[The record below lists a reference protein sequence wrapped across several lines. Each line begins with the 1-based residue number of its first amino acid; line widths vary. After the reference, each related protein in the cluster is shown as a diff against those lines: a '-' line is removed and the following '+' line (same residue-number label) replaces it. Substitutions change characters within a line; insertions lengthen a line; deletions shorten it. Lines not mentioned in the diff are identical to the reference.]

1 MDNVNQ
7 KVKNSG
13 ISPCLLSRSGDSSR
27 LADEAK
33 ATETSYTMPN
43 PISTRSSAA
52 VAILVLVLFGL
63 FMAARLCHKAPPS
76 PEATTPLEATTSPE
90 ASPEATSPVQTV
102 ESPSDAPLSME
113 VLRQHNREAVAR
125 LFETRQKEYA
135 GNPDALVHPGL
146 VALREGGSGRVE
158 IDVQTTEVALNSIVE
173 FGLIVAGT
181 GHDYESLFE
190 SFASAKH
197 IDEALKFL
205 GMTPGRNAYAKPMDF
220 WPKGEHVMVSLKGRG
235 GAADIPLESL
245 VLDRRDGAAEGATL
259 PVRGFVYCG
268 SLPAAPDPERKEKDA
283 LAADYDGPC
292 SILSTYNEPT
302 TLLDVPRKASQ
313 NEVYE
318 SFLATPAPNLK
329 VGDLVTLVLA
339 PESRSAAEGPR
350 VVDLALHLY
359 GTPNGLR
366 CLLAKADGTETR
378 EAELAT
384 ILKGLSAKADRFDQF
399 VTLDWADAITFGD
412 AAAAAALL
420 DGADAE
426 NGIRIE
432 APRDGQPYY
441 RAFLPDSDWLDRAKR
456 PTQPLELRFAKDD
469 SGTLTA
475 TLVSVVEI
483 WPEDGSSLDPELKA
497 TDIPVPSVEALP
509 ALAAE
514 TANEIPALL
523 IYAPAS
529 ATLGEVLPFV
539 RTLQKTRPNVY
550 FFVEGAKP

>member
-1 MDNVNQ
+1 MQDFPAPH
-7 KVKNSG
+7 
-13 ISPCLLSRSGDSSR
+13 IR
-27 LADEAK
+27 
-33 ATETSYTMPN
+33 
-43 PISTRSSAA
+43 
-52 VAILVLVLFGL
+52 VALVLLAAFWAGSSFGEAEAPVSPDPSQTEQ
-63 FMAARLCHKAPPS
+63 AADSQPD
-76 PEATTPLEATTSPE
+76 
-90 ASPEATSPVQTV
+90 TV
-102 ESPSDAPLSME
+102 ASME
-113 VLRQHNREAVAR
+113 EIRQRNRETVAR
-125 LFETRQKEYA
+125 LFEARQKEYA
-135 GNPDALVHPGL
+135 GNPDALVRPGL

-158 IDVQTTEVALNSIVE
+158 IDAQTTEVALNSIVE

-205 GMTPGRNAYAKPMDF
+205 GMKPGRNAYAKPMDF
-220 WPKGEHVMVSLKGRG
+220 WPKGEHVMVSLKGRD

-268 SLPAAPDPERKEKDA
+268 SIPAAPDPEPKEKDA
-283 LAADYDGPC
+283 IAADYDGPC

-329 VGDLVTLVLA
+329 VGDLVTLVLT
-339 PESRSAAEGPR
+339 PEPRSAAEGPR
-350 VVDLALHLY
+350 VVDLALRLD
-359 GTPNGLR
+359 GTPNGPR
-366 CLLAKADGTETR
+366 CLLAKADGTEVAR
-378 EAELAT
+378 DAELAAV
-384 ILKGLSAKADRFDQF
+384 LKDLSSKADRFDQF
-399 VTLDWADAITFGD
+399 VTLDWADAISFGD

-420 DGADAE
+420 DGADTE
-426 NGIRIE
+426 GGIRIE
-432 APRDGQPYY
+432 APRNGQPYY
-441 RAFLPDSDWLDRAKR
+441 RAFLPDSDWLDRSKR

-469 SGTLTA
+469 SGALTA

-483 WPEDGSSLDPELKA
+483 WPEDGSSLDPEIKA

-509 ALAAE
+509 ALAAK

-523 IYAPAS
+523 VYTPAS

-550 FFVEGAKP
+550 FFVEGAK